1 MNNNR
6 TDLELITSLVDEGT
20 RILDVGCGNGELLQ
34 SLKDKKNVRGQ
45 GLELKQER
53 VNQCVSRGLSAI
65 QGNADSDLSLY
76 PNQSFDCVI
85 LSQTIQATSN
95 PKNILIE
102 LVRIGKKAIVSIP
115 NFGFWKVRAGFAT
128 YGKMPITKKL
138 SNNYDPLD
146 KGLAVQSLNEAE
158 KNGKVLT
165 GLLYINPE
173 VKDHTEILNIA
184 DTPFNQF
191 SDQELC
197 PGSDKLER
205 VNESLN

>member
-6 TDLELITSLVDEGT
+6 TDLELITSLVSKGT

-34 SLKDKKNVRGQ
+34 SLKDRKSVKGQ

-53 VNQCVSRGLSAI
+53 VNQCVSKGLSAI

-85 LSQTIQATSN
+85 LSQTIQATNN

-115 NFGFWKVRAGFAT
+115 NFGFWKVRLGFAT

-138 SNNYDPLD
+138 SNNWYDTPNIHLCSILD
-146 KGLAVQSLNEAE
+146 FVDLCRE
-158 KNGKVLT
+158 
-165 GLLYINPE
+165 
-173 VKDHTEILNIA
+173 LNIKIEK
-184 DTPFNQF
+184 TIVLSSNKTK
-191 SDQELC
+191 SYN
-197 PGSDKLER
+197 GSPSNWSNFFGEEAIFLIK
-205 VNESLN
+205 S

>member
-1 MNNNR
+1 MNKNR
-6 TDLELITSLVDEGT
+6 TDLELIISLVDNNT

-34 SLKDKKNVRGQ
+34 SLKDKKNVKGQ

-53 VNQCVSRGLSAI
+53 VNQCVSKGLSAI

-85 LSQTIQATSN
+85 LSQTIQATNN

-115 NFGFWKVRAGFAT
+115 NFGFWKVRVSFTT

-138 SNNYDPLD
+138 SNNWY
-146 KGLAVQSLNEAE
+146 
-158 KNGKVLT
+158 
-165 GLLYINPE
+165 
-173 VKDHTEILNIA
+173 
-184 DTPFNQF
+184 DTPNIH
-191 SDQELC
+191 LC
-197 PGSDKLER
+197 SILDFVDLCREINIKIEKTIVLSSNNIKSYNGSPNNWSNFFGEEAIFLIK
-205 VNESLN
+205 N